1 MQLQLTM
8 KQHFLM
14 TIITVYSSLFKI
26 IHLKQIYQV
35 HTIALLY
42 CPIWMPVGYQG
53 HFRYAKFEPIL
64 VHLTHVVTCVGSNNL
79 IYALTVVIIFRSIL
93 LPKILS
99 QTWVSTFKIS
109 CFGPIWPKVCH
120 SCHITTCPPP
130 LESHLRPCSKLVL
143 ETCWFIGLRPSFYP
157 CVHLTIGLIALVYF
171 SA

>member
-1 MQLQLTM
+1 
-8 KQHFLM
+8 
-14 TIITVYSSLFKI
+14 
-26 IHLKQIYQV
+26 
-35 HTIALLY
+35 
-42 CPIWMPVGYQG
+42 MPVGYQG

-130 LESHLRPCSKLVL
+130 LESHLRPWIRWLWLPMKGRQKYFHWV
-143 ETCWFIGLRPSFYP
+143 WFLAFLKIPHDTVERASDLHVKATKKYTGFD
-157 CVHLTIGLIALVYF
+157 A
-171 SA
+171 AA